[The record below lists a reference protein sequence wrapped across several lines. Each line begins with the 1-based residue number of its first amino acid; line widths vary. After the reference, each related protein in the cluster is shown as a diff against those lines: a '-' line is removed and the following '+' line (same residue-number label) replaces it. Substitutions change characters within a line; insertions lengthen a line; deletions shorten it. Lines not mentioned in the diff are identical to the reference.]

1 MWKKIKI
8 FTTKISKY
16 NNGFILNKSLNKLI
30 HLYQNYST
38 SLPFKLFYINGLY
51 DYELL
56 FSNKLL
62 SIYFLIN
69 LSKIKFLINS
79 GARIPY
85 KNELFKILKY
95 NNTQKK
101 VNTIYFQKLNITS
114 IINNYDIISYNFNNN
129 IIFEDTLFSMKE
141 ETIKIM
147 DKPYLNRLIV
157 DIFFCFV
164 TTIDIMPFINN
175 KKICI
180 IDFSSKYNT
189 TYNII
194 NLDNYTK
201 ITSDFF
207 KNDLI
212 IIDIN
217 LFLSTKYTSS
227 YKLYH
232 NDHLSYYSFI
242 NYKNSLDSISKLY
255 NIELFDNFNIILVN
269 MPLNKLSN
277 HPIRFSKSKKIF
289 MYDYINTN
297 LINNITDM
305 VSTYYNIKYN
315 NSINCNKILKHV
327 LYITPNKYNVYSIL
341 LNTSSINIKNCNID
355 INIKY
360 DFITK
365 PITDICSINYTIIKN
380 NTHVSFNCG
389 HKFII
394 EDLYNFC
401 NQYKKCPY
409 CRIHISLLTLNLN
422 KNTLIYDLLGSQFNN
437 LYYYYENHYIINY
450 TNISI
455 IDLIKEHISNIYF
468 INNLNNLN
476 NLPISPKS
484 VLYFN
489 NINDK
494 LEILNYIS
502 DKINTKN
509 ISKIVT
515 LSFY

>member
-1 MWKKIKI
+1 MWKKIKV

-16 NNGFILNKSLNKLI
+16 NNGFILNKTLNKII
-30 HLYQNYST
+30 HLYHNYST

-56 FSNKLL
+56 FNNKLL

-69 LSKIKFLINS
+69 LSKIKSLVKS
-79 GARIPY
+79 DVQIPY

-95 NNTQKK
+95 NSIQKK
-101 VNTIYFQKLNITS
+101 INTIYFQKLDMVS

-129 IIFEDTLFSMKE
+129 IIFEDILFSMKE
-141 ETIKIM
+141 ETIKLM
-147 DKPYLNRLIV
+147 DKPYLKRLIV

-164 TTIDIMPFINN
+164 TTIDISAYTNY

-180 IDFSSKYNT
+180 IDFSSKYDS

-194 NLDNYTK
+194 NNNNYTK

-212 IIDIN
+212 IIDIK
-217 LFLSTKYTSS
+217 LFLSKKYTNS

-232 NDHLSYYSFI
+232 NDYLSYYSFI
-242 NYKNSLDSISKLY
+242 NYKNSLDGINKLY
-255 NIELFDNFNIILVN
+255 NIELFDNFNIILIN
-269 MPLNKLSN
+269 MPLNKLAN
-277 HPIRFSKSKKIF
+277 HPIKFSKSKKIF

-305 VSTYYNIKYN
+305 VTTSYNIKYN
-315 NSINCNKILKHV
+315 NSINCSKILKHIF
-327 LYITPNKYNVYSIL
+327 YIVPNKYNIYTVL
-341 LNTSSINIKNCNID
+341 LNTSSIYIKNYDID

-365 PITDICSINYTIIKN
+365 SINDICSINYTIIKKS
-380 NTHVSFNCG
+380 THVVFNCG
-389 HKFII
+389 HKFMI
-394 EDLYNFC
+394 EDIYNFYK
-401 NQYKKCPY
+401 QYKKCPY
-409 CRIHISLLTLNLN
+409 CSINISFFTLNLN
-422 KNTLIYDLLGSQFNN
+422 NNSLIYDLLGSQFNK
-437 LYYYYENHYIINY
+437 LYYAYDNHYIISY

-455 IDLIKEHISNIYF
+455 IDLIKDNIKNIYF
-468 INNLNNLN
+468 INNLNDLN
-476 NLPISPKS
+476 NLSILPNS

-489 NINDK
+489 NMNDK

-502 DKINTKN
+502 DKINTKH

-515 LSFY
+515 LSFN